1 TYQITSGALVGNDSF
16 TGSLTREVGEDVGAY
31 AIEQG
36 SLALSS
42 NYDLTYNDADLI
54 IKEAAITVSADAK
67 SKVYGEA
74 DPALTYQITSGA
86 LVGNDSFTGSLSREA
101 GEDVG
106 TYEIQLGSL
115 ALSSNYD
122 LTYNDADLT
131 IKEASIT
138 VTGDAKSKTYGEADP
153 ALTYQII
160 SGTLI
165 GNDEFT
171 GSLTREVGEDVGT
184 YAIEQGSLALSSN
197 YDLTYNTADLTIKEA
212 SITIT
217 ADGKS
222 KIYGEADPVLT
233 YQITSGTLVG
243 NDDFTGSLM
252 REVGEDVGTYAI
264 QQGSLAL
271 SSNYDLT
278 YQTGDLTI
286 KEALITITA
295 DAKLKV
301 YGEADPA
308 LTYQITSGTLV
319 GNDDFTGS
327 LTREVGEDVGTYAIQ
342 QGSLAL
348 SSNYDLI
355 YQTADFTIKEAAI
368 TVTADAKSKVYGEA
382 DPALTYQI
390 TSGALVGG
398 DSFTGSLTRET
409 GEDVGTYE
417 IQQGSLALSSNY
429 DLIYNNADLTIK
441 EAAITVSADAKLKV
455 YGEADPALTYQI
467 TSGALVGNDSF
478 IGSLSREAGEDVGTY
493 EIQQGSLSLSSN
505 YDLIYNNADLT
516 IKEAAITVSAD
527 AKLKVYGEADP
538 ALTYQI
544 TSGFTGLLTREVGED
559 VGTYEIQLGS
569 LALSSNYDLTYN
581 NADFTI
587 KEAAITVTA
596 DAKSKV
602 YGEADPALTYK
613 ITSGALVG
621 NDDFTG
627 SLSREAG
634 EDVGTYEIQL
644 GSLALS
650 SNYDLTYNTAD
661 LTIKEA
667 AITVSADAK
676 SKIYGEIDPVLTYQI
691 TSGTLVGND

>member
-1 TYQITSGALVGNDSF
+1 M
-16 TGSLTREVGEDVGAY
+16 GEDVGAY